1 MGHDQNWF
9 LEICISKE
17 YVIGDGLPR
26 WMGQGKGLLG
36 GGCVFG
42 GSVGV
47 VSPMGEEY
55 FISELYS
62 RKQTDLV
69 IFIICCY

>member
-36 GGCVFG
+36 GGCVF
-42 GSVGV
+42 
-47 VSPMGEEY
+47 
-55 FISELYS
+55 
-62 RKQTDLV
+62 
-69 IFIICCY
+69 